1 MYTAPSLSSRKR
13 FIKKISLPI
22 LCFVLFFTANSMAA
36 PKTSQ
41 TTKTFTKPKAST
53 SKSTPLTTSSTSYPA
68 EVFAALPEQ
77 YRETKIKLV
86 QKSFEERALLF
97 LQGRPFHSWSS
108 NRSRDD
114 ILKEYEQINEWRFHS
129 WYVDP
134 KANILIAR
142 HDFMIA
148 QELLEKNLF
157 RKPNTIAFQYN
168 VTDASYNSSTVVLN
182 NMRFLALESPSTKT
196 LQSFNTLLQNHQV
209 KQLLRLSSAQDKG
222 GSIPYWQGKQS
233 KDPTSKELIYNIS
246 QPNSK
251 TPYSI
256 HYYAIE
262 DWQEDKGYDPK
273 ALLNLIQRVRKNYDE
288 SQLVAVHCTNGVGRS
303 GTFIAGMILLN
314 EIDKQLA
321 ANANNPVNVSIEKI
335 VMQLSL
341 QRPFMVGN
349 IEQYVTLYR
358 LVDAYLLSLK
368 K

>member
-1 MYTAPSLSSRKR
+1 MYTAPYLLSRKR
-13 FIKKISLPI
+13 FITKISLPI
-22 LCFVLFFTANSMAA
+22 LCFALVFPTNSMAA
-36 PKTSQ
+36 TKTSQ
-41 TTKTFTKPKAST
+41 TTKASARPKTST
-53 SKSTPLTTSSTSYPA
+53 SKSAILSTASVSYPA

-97 LQGRPFHSWSS
+97 LQGRPFHNWSS
-108 NRSRDD
+108 DRSRDD

-134 KANILIAR
+134 KAKILIAR
-142 HDFMIA
+142 NDFMVA

-168 VTDASYNSSTVVLN
+168 LTDATYNSSTVVLN

-196 LQSFNTLLQNHQV
+196 AQSFNTLLQNHQV
-209 KQLLRLSSAQDKG
+209 TQLVRLSSAQDKG
-222 GSIPYWQGKQS
+222 GSVSYWQGKQG
-233 KDPTSKELIYNIS
+233 KDANSKELIYNIAQS
-246 QPNSK
+246 NSRI
-251 TPYSI
+251 PYSV

-273 ALLNLIQRVRKNYDE
+273 ALLGLIQRVRKNYDE
-288 SQLVAVHCTNGVGRS
+288 SQLLAVHCTNGVGRS

-321 ANANNPVNVSIEKI
+321 ANPNNPVTVSIEKI